1 MYYTTPH
8 CTTPHHTAPHR
19 TTRQH
24 SVRLRCWQ
32 WRRSPS
38 HHRALLIDHR
48 AFLIDY
54 RALLIDCRSL
64 LWGVH
69 TKAHVILIEWFG
81 SNHFRSNRHLFTSYE
96 TWLIHM
102 RHDSVIWDMTHSYTD
117 SPHYLSSTKSMGHQK
132 NQQMINPNPTQ
143 LKSHQTIQRNI
154 NLNPT
159 KSMKHQIIQQIIYL
173 NPTNLKRH
181 HTI

>member
-1 MYYTTPH
+1 MHYTTPH

-102 RHDSVIWDMTHSYTD
+102 RHDSFIWDMTHSYETWLSHMRHD
-117 SPHYLSSTKSMGHQK
+117 SLIYRFTSLSQFHQVHGTSEKSTNDQSQSHPVKESSDNSTKHQS
-132 NQQMINPNPTQ
+132 Q
-143 LKSHQTIQRNI
+143 SH
-154 NLNPT
+154 
-159 KSMKHQIIQQIIYL
+159 
-173 NPTNLKRH
+173 
-181 HTI
+181 